1 MVSHLT
7 KVSFEA
13 SITRAMLLIRIFS
26 VSDRGGCKN
35 TRVLVQMQIPR
46 TELQEMRRS

>member
-26 VSDRGGCKN
+26 VSDRGGCEN
-35 TRVLVQMQIPR
+35 TRVLVQIPH